1 MYVFMNVS
9 IDVSMNTL
17 VPYVFS
23 TTFISVYYVFIYV
36 ENLLVSVSCNSN
48 SEWSLYYKSE
58 TLKRHNQ
65 AKTSFLFSLLYMSI
79 INPRLSW
86 GWS

>member
-1 MYVFMNVS
+1 MGMYVFMNVS

-36 ENLLVSVSCNSN
+36 ENL
-48 SEWSLYYKSE
+48 
-58 TLKRHNQ
+58 
-65 AKTSFLFSLLYMSI
+65 
-79 INPRLSW
+79 
-86 GWS
+86 